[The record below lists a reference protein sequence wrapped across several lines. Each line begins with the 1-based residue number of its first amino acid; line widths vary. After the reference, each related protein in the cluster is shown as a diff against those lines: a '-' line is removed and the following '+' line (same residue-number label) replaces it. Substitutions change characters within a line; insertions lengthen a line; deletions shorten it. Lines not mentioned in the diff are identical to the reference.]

1 MISWLHDCCASCMAE
16 QSITV
21 WENEIFILML
31 ITQII
36 KLSPKGGDFFLAI
49 FWSVISCCLLISYLS
64 ALHFSKHYRLSTSQQ
79 SCKNEHCQSFT
90 YLFYILRTARFFGQQ
105 EMLKYC
111 ICDAIVGSWNVML
124 MLLMSDPFKYS
135 HSMPIWTR
143 HSFQYSTLFGR
154 QCLRCRF

>member
-1 MISWLHDCCASCMAE
+1 MIFWLHDCCVSCMAE

-21 WENEIFILML
+21 WENEIFILMV

-36 KLSPKGGDFFLAI
+36 KLSPQGGVFFLAI

-64 ALHFSKHYRLSTSQQ
+64 ALHFSEHYRISTSP
-79 SCKNEHCQSFT
+79 SLIKVVKLNICSHLHIYST
-90 YLFYILRTARFFGQQ
+90 YVQILWSTGNV
-105 EMLKYC
+105 KYC

-154 QCLRCRF
+154 